1 MSPQPS
7 YPAHQG
13 WLATPS
19 TPLSC
24 GMASGWQINSI
35 LANSGRKNS
44 IQIFKSVPLF
54 MKSINMSIVYWFHKV
69 FIILKVALT
78 NCNWSKAPSKAA

>member
-1 MSPQPS
+1 MNNGDFKWAPHCGSATDIQAIAMSPQPS
-7 YPAHQG
+7 YPAPQG

-24 GMASGWQINSI
+24 GMASCWQINSI

-44 IQIFKSVPLF
+44 IQILNQYPFYEK
-54 MKSINMSIVYWFHKV
+54 Y
-69 FIILKVALT
+69 
-78 NCNWSKAPSKAA
+78 